1 MENSKLANNKV
12 KILKMEKKE
21 LTYSEAI
28 EQVMLQNGYFAP
40 LKLIY
45 KEIWKYK
52 DKSKIIGKT
61 PDMTIQERVQRD
73 ERFTRIGLGV
83 YALKKYV
90 DKLPKAI
97 SPKTEAEKK
106 ERLHATIQGM
116 LIEIGNNRKE
126 VDDTYTNDKKWIFQ
140 NKTLG
145 SLATLETI
153 PPFTYEHIV
162 KETVRFADVIW
173 FNKRGFPYK
182 IFEVEHST
190 DFRDAFVKFIELQ
203 DFKTFF
209 YCISTEDK
217 KEKFDRELQ
226 KSAFEALQNRC
237 EFKTYENVQND
248 YENILRENYL

>member
-1 MENSKLANNKV
+1 MKDD
-12 KILKMEKKE
+12 

-28 EQVMLQNGYFAP
+28 EQVMLYNGYFAP

-52 DKSKIIGKT
+52 DKSKISGKT

-83 YALKKYV
+83 YALKEYL
-90 DKLPKAI
+90 DKLPKII
-97 SPKTEAEKK
+97 SPKTETEKK

-116 LIEIGNNRKE
+116 LIEIGNNKKE
-126 VDDTYTNDKKWIFQ
+126 VEDTYTNDKKWLFE

-145 SLATLETI
+145 SLATLSEI
-153 PPFTYEHIV
+153 PNFTYENII

-182 IFEVEHST
+182 IFEVEEST

-203 DFKTFF
+203 DFQTQF
-209 YCISTEDK
+209 YCISTEDR
-217 KEKFDRELQ
+217 KEKFRKELR
-226 KSAFEALQNRC
+226 KSAFEALHNRC

-248 YENILRENYL
+248 YENILRKNYF